1 MVWFLIRSIIM
12 WPFVLQF
19 SSSPFDFGLLPFWW
33 VPSLVR
39 SILVTLRHI
48 YFLQCS
54 SFGEVDFIDLETRFD
69 LLGNLLWC
77 SRFCWLRGINLFLA
91 VYFLVKSISLTSR
104 HDFVSLFGC
113 PRLDEAD
120 FVDLEVLIYFLQC
133 TSFGGVDR
141 FDPEARIFAVHL
153 LQWSRS
159 LWPWGTNLFL
169 AVDHSLTSR
178 LWACWKLLLHWVH
191 WHVFV
196 CASEFLLSPWNG
208 FQHQKG
214 LCETKHSP
222 AWAMANMVP
231 MWPQDSCFSP
241 VVAGVG
247 GLPFRWHDAGL
258 PQWSLQIRNSELL
271 NLWNSETGYFLSGT
285 LSFSSLILEVI
296 DYFWLLLTLPITC
309 PNNRTW

>member
-1 MVWFLIRSIIM
+1 
-12 WPFVLQF
+12 
-19 SSSPFDFGLLPFWW
+19 
-33 VPSLVR
+33 
-39 SILVTLRHI
+39 
-48 YFLQCS
+48 
-54 SFGEVDFIDLETRFD
+54 
-69 LLGNLLWC
+69 
-77 SRFCWLRGINLFLA
+77 
-91 VYFLVKSISLTSR
+91 
-104 HDFVSLFGC
+104 
-113 PRLDEAD
+113 
-120 FVDLEVLIYFLQC
+120 LQC
-133 TSFGGVDR
+133 TLFSGVDL
-141 FDPEARIFAVHL
+141 FDPEASVYF
-153 LQWSRS
+153 
-159 LWPWGTNLFL
+159 F

>member
-1 MVWFLIRSIIM
+1 MVWFLFRSNII

-19 SSSPFDFGLLPFWW
+19 SSSPFDFCLLPFWW

-39 SILVTLRHI
+39 SISMTLREI
-48 YFLQCS
+48 YFC
-54 SFGEVDFIDLETRFD
+54 GA
-69 LLGNLLWC
+69 LLM
-77 SRFCWLRGINLFLA
+77 
-91 VYFLVKSISLTSR
+91 V
-104 HDFVSLFGC
+104 
-113 PRLDEAD
+113 
-120 FVDLEVLIYFLQC
+120 
-133 TSFGGVDR
+133 
-141 FDPEARIFAVHL
+141 IFTVHL
-153 LQWSRS
+153 LQWGRS
-159 LWPWGTNLFL
+159 LWPWGTSFIF

-178 LWACWKLLLHWVH
+178 LWACWKLLLQIVH

-196 CASEFLLSPWNG
+196 CASDFLLSPWNG